1 MTDPYKVLGVS
12 PSADDEEIKKAYR
25 ELARKYHPDK
35 YRNSDLA
42 DVAEEKMKEVNAAY
56 DQIQKMRSGG
66 SAGQNQGY
74 SGTYT
79 GYGNQGGSSKFSR
92 VRVLINSGD
101 YAGAEAILMATDPAD
116 RGAEWNFLMGCIE
129 LKKGNS
135 FDASRYF
142 DTACTMDP
150 SNAEYATMR
159 MRMRTFGNTGGINTG
174 HYSGSA
180 CSGCDI
186 CSSLICADCLC
197 ECCGG
202 DLISC
207 C

>member
-1 MTDPYKVLGVS
+1 MTDPYKILGVS
-12 PSADDEEIKKAYR
+12 PDASDDEIKKAYHA
-25 ELARKYHPDK
+25 LARKYHPDK
-35 YRNSDLA
+35 YKDSDLA
-42 DVAEEKMKEVNAAY
+42 SLAEEKMKEINAAY
-56 DQIQKMRSGG
+56 EEIQKMRENGGAYHGSYSGYGGG
-66 SAGQNQGY
+66 S
-74 SGTYT
+74 T
-79 GYGNQGGSSKFSR
+79 GSSKFAR
-92 VRVLINSGD
+92 VRVLIN
-101 YAGAEAILMATDPAD
+101 AGNFSEAEQLLSETDIND

-135 FDASRYF
+135 LDASRYF

-150 SNAEYATMR
+150 SNSEYANMR
-159 MRMRTFGNTGGINTG
+159 MRMRSFGNMGGMNSTP
-174 HYSGSA
+174 YSGGR

>member
-1 MTDPYKVLGVS
+1 MTDPYKTLGVS
-12 PSADDEEIKKAYR
+12 PDASDDEIKKAYR
-25 ELARKYHPDK
+25 ALARKYHPDK
-35 YRNSDLA
+35 YKDSDLA
-42 DVAEEKMKEVNAAY
+42 SLAEEKMKEINAAY
-56 DQIQKMRSGG
+56 EEIQKIRESGG
-66 SAGQNQGY
+66 THRGSY
-74 SGTYT
+74 SG
-79 GYGNQGGSSKFSR
+79 YGSGGTSSSKFAR
-92 VRVLINSGD
+92 VRVLINSGNFSE
-101 YAGAEAILMATDPAD
+101 AEQLLSETDIND

-135 FDASRYF
+135 IDASRYF

-150 SNAEYATMR
+150 SNAEYTNMR
-159 MRMRTFGNTGGINTG
+159 MRMRSFGNIGSMNGTP
-174 HYSGSA
+174 YSGGG

-186 CSSLICADCLC
+186 CSTLLCADCFC

>member
-1 MTDPYKVLGVS
+1 MTDPYKILGVS
-12 PSADDEEIKKAYR
+12 PDASDDEIKKAYR
-25 ELARKYHPDK
+25 ALARKYHPDK
-35 YRNSDLA
+35 YKDSDLA
-42 DVAEEKMKEVNAAY
+42 SLAEEKMKETNAAY
-56 DQIQKMRSGG
+56 EEIQKMREKGGAYSGSYSGYGSGG
-66 SAGQNQGY
+66 
-74 SGTYT
+74 T
-79 GYGNQGGSSKFSR
+79 GSPKFAR
-92 VRVLINSGD
+92 VRVLINSGNF
-101 YAGAEAILMATDPAD
+101 AEAEQLLSETDIND

-135 FDASRYF
+135 LDASRYF

-150 SNAEYATMR
+150 SNSEYANMR
-159 MRMRTFGNTGGINTG
+159 MRMRSFGNMGGMNNPQ
-174 HYSGSA
+174 YSSSG